1 MVSGELILLSPRV
14 VRLTT
19 RRRPP
24 TTCQPPPAACRL
36 PPAACCLPPVARC
49 LPSTTCRLL
58 PTARRLPPA
67 ACSLQPDA
75 CRLSACRECI
85 RLSYRFIVFLKLG
98 FTLQP
103 TFEANPK
110 DSFGLLLIPFRRVN
124 PKSICRSLN
133 GSSCSGLSTITAA
146 EVTMASVWLTYFG
159 YNLSSTLGS
168 PGWWSIRS
176 FSVGDS
182 AMMA

>member
-24 TTCQPPPAACRL
+24 TTCQPPPAAYRL
-36 PPAACCLPPVARC
+36 LLAAYRLLPAA
-49 LPSTTCRLL
+49 CRLL
-58 PTARRLPPA
+58 PAAYCPPPVA
-67 ACSLQPDA
+67 YRLQPDA

-133 GSSCSGLSTITAA
+133 GSSCSGLSAITAA

>member
-1 MVSGELILLSPRV
+1 MVSGELVLLSPRV

-24 TTCQPPPAACRL
+24 TTCQPPPAAYRL
-36 PPAACCLPPVARC
+36 LLAACCPLPAVYYLPPTAHR
-49 LPSTTCRLL
+49 PS
-58 PTARRLPPA
+58 PTACR
-67 ACSLQPDA
+67 LQPDA

-133 GSSCSGLSTITAA
+133 GSSCSGLSAITAA

>member
-24 TTCQPPPAACRL
+24 TTCQPPPAAYRL
-36 PPAACCLPPVARC
+36 LLAAYRLLPAA
-49 LPSTTCRLL
+49 CRLL
-58 PTARRLPPA
+58 PAAYCPPPVA
-67 ACSLQPDA
+67 YRLQPDA

-110 DSFGLLLIPFRRVN
+110 DSLGLLLIPFRRVN

-133 GSSCSGLSTITAA
+133 GSSCSGLSAITAA

>member
-36 PPAACCLPPVARC
+36 PPTACCLLLTACCPLPAVYYLPPTAHRPSPTACSLTPVAC
-49 LPSTTCRLL
+49 
-58 PTARRLPPA
+58 PPA
-67 ACSLQPDA
+67 ANAFASH
-75 CRLSACRECI
+75 
-85 RLSYRFIVFLKLG
+85 IVFLKLG

-133 GSSCSGLSTITAA
+133 GSSCSGLSAITAA
-146 EVTMASVWLTYFG
+146 EVTMASV
-159 YNLSSTLGS
+159 
-168 PGWWSIRS
+168 
-176 FSVGDS
+176 
-182 AMMA
+182 

>member
-24 TTCQPPPAACRL
+24 TTCQPPPTACCL
-36 PPAACCLPPVARC
+36 LLTACCPLPVACPPAANAFASHIV
-49 LPSTTCRLL
+49 
-58 PTARRLPPA
+58 
-67 ACSLQPDA
+67 
-75 CRLSACRECI
+75 LS
-85 RLSYRFIVFLKLG
+85 FFLKLG

-133 GSSCSGLSTITAA
+133 GSSCSGLSAITAA